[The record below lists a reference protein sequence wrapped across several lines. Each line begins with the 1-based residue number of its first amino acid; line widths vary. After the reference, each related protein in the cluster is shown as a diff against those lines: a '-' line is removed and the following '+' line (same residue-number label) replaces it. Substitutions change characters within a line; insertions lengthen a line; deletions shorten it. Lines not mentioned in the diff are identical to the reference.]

1 MSAAA
6 DFHRA
11 WRSLPIGRLDDI
23 IGPGTAMVLAPHPD
37 DESLGCGGLIA
48 ACVAAGRAPL
58 VVILTDGDGSHPHS
72 RAYPPARLRTLRA
85 NEVTAAVAHLGL
97 PPERLVLLEEPDG
110 SAPHDGPRFAA
121 VVAKLLRL
129 IRREAA
135 CTAILAPWRHDPH
148 CDHEAAALAAAAVA
162 EGAGIRAL
170 AYPVWGWT
178 LAGDA
183 PIPGP
188 LGPGPPGSGWRLDI
202 GAFLPAKR
210 NAIQAHQSQFGRLIT
225 DDPTGFRLPPKL
237 LSIFHRPCET
247 FIQP

>member
-11 WRSLPIGRLDDI
+11 WRGLPIGRLDDI
-23 IGPGTAMVLAPHPD
+23 VGPGTAMVLAPHPD

-48 ACVAAGRAPL
+48 ACVAARRAPL
-58 VVILTDGDGSHPHS
+58 VVILTDGAGSHPRS
-72 RAYPPARLRTLRA
+72 RAYPPARLRTIRA
-85 NEVTAAVAHLGL
+85 NEATAAVAHLGL
-97 PPERLVLLEEPDG
+97 PPERLVLLEEPDT
-110 SAPHDGPRFAA
+110 SAPHDGPRFAT

-129 IRREAA
+129 IRREAT

-183 PIPGP
+183 TI
-188 LGPGPPGSGWRLDI
+188 PGPPGPGWRLDI
-202 GAFLPAKR
+202 NAFLAAKQS
-210 NAIQAHQSQFGRLIT
+210 AIRTHQSQFGGLIT
-225 DDPTGFRLPPKL
+225 DDPSGFRVPPDL
-237 LSIFHRPCET
+237 LSVFDNPYET
-247 FIQP
+247 FLQP